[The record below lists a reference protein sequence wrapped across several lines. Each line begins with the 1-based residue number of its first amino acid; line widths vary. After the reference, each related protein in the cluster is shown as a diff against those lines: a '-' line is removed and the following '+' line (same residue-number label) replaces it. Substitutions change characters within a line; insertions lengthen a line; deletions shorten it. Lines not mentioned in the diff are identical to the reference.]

1 MRTDTCRATLRTN
14 TQGERGNYSS
24 AEFGAIVDAVRP
36 LGDRAFWDLHVEGR
50 LEIGEVQNYEQEMVD
65 FGVAM
70 RKMRSQ
76 MRVAVLEENCCGF
89 DVGRALMHAH
99 TTIALRRHGDLVRV
113 QTAANALEAW
123 QGGDFGGAFPQ
134 GFTHMLPNMT
144 WQMPPHL
151 VNEILGE
158 MSGKFVLPVVWEA
171 ATKADDWAATVDS
184 NSNAT
189 VVIGAELSEDKT
201 RLLLH
206 VVNFGATERNLT
218 VAVHGAVAA
227 ALLLH
232 TGKVSVRTQQMR
244 GEAACR
250 VGPQASR
257 ELGGEGA
264 AASVCINTPAQPTR
278 FAVEEGEVD
287 LRVEL
292 DAAGGAAVRLSGL
305 AVAAATFLAVEV
317 GLE

>member
-1 MRTDTCRATLRTN
+1 M
-14 TQGERGNYSS
+14 
-24 AEFGAIVDAVRP
+24 RP

-206 VVNFGATERNLT
+206 GELRHDRAQSDSGR
-218 VAVHGAVAA
+218 ARSGGSCAIAA
-227 ALLLH
+227 HRQGQRENAADARR
-232 TGKVSVRTQQMR
+232 GGVSS
-244 GEAACR
+244 G
-250 VGPQASR
+250 
-257 ELGGEGA
+257 
-264 AASVCINTPAQPTR
+264 AASVTRAWWRGGGGERVHQHPSAANT
-278 FAVEEGEVD
+278 
-287 LRVEL
+287 
-292 DAAGGAAVRLSGL
+292 VRGRRGRSGP
-305 AVAAATFLAVEV
+305 ES
-317 GLE
+317 